1 MIADNFD
8 PRTLANMEVALERA
22 CEILPAGAEQH
33 DIRRQ
38 IASKILECAVAGET
52 TLGGLTE
59 AGLTAATELWA
70 ACCLIHLRKRS
81 FRKLPAELGNC
92 DIFSATASTSR
103 TFFGAWQGTTIAPRS
118 PQGFP

>member
-22 CEILPAGAEQH
+22 CKILPTGAEQH

-38 IASKILECAVAGET
+38 IAGKILECAVAGET

-70 ACCLIHLRKRS
+70 ARV
-81 FRKLPAELGNC
+81 A
-92 DIFSATASTSR
+92 
-103 TFFGAWQGTTIAPRS
+103 
-118 PQGFP
+118 